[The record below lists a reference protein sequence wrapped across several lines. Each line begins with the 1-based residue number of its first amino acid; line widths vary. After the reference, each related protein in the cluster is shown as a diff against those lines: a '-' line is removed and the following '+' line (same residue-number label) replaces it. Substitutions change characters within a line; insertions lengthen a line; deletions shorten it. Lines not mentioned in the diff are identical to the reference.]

1 MGLLPDR
8 NTLMSAVW
16 QSLKSSFLGG
26 KVQGRSLWDNSLSS
40 DLEVEVPCY
49 TGLLF
54 PGLSLL
60 SCAWDALVREVHLCH
75 GEYTKV
81 HCDQVGVKL
90 LALSL
95 PSNAVCVFVGGKFS
109 PHFAYLYILNS
120 GMDELLQWIS
130 VVTFLIPKSGWYC
143 SH

>member
-1 MGLLPDR
+1 MRLLPDR
-8 NTLMSAVW
+8 NTLTSAVW
-16 QSLKSSFLGG
+16 QSFKSSFLGG
-26 KVQGRSLWDNSLSS
+26 KVQGLWDNSLSS

-60 SCAWDALVREVHLCH
+60 SCACDALVREVHLCH
-75 GEYTKV
+75 GECTKV
-81 HCDQVGVKL
+81 LCHQVGVKL

-95 PSNAVCVFVGGKFS
+95 PSNAACVFVDGKFS
-109 PHFAYLYILNS
+109 PHFAYLYMLSS
-120 GMDELLQWIS
+120 GMDELLQWNS
-130 VVTFLIPKSGWYC
+130 VVSLLVPKSGWYC